1 MGVAMKVQR
10 RQFLHL
16 AAPAAAITIV
26 TRGAWALDYPT
37 RPMRLVVGFPAG
49 SGPDVVARLLG
60 QKLSERLGQEFVIE
74 NRPGAGSNIATET
87 VVRAPADGYTL
98 LFAAAS
104 NAINATLYS
113 NLTFDFTRDIA
124 PVASVVTTPFVLASN
139 LAVPAKTVPEFIAY
153 VKANPGKVNEA
164 SPGNGT
170 TPHLCGELFKLM
182 TGVDFVHVP
191 YRGNYMPDLLG
202 GQVQV
207 VFSTATQIVEYIN
220 AGKLRALG
228 VTSAQRLEAL
238 PDVPAIGE
246 TVPGYEALGWFG
258 VGAPKDTPP
267 EIIERINSEVNIAVV
282 SPDIKARL
290 VALGVLPMSTTS
302 AAFGKFIAAET
313 EKWGKV
319 IRSANIKP
327 E

>member
-1 MGVAMKVQR
+1 
-10 RQFLHL
+10 LHL
-16 AAPAAAITIV
+16 VAPGAAITIA

-37 RPMRLVVGFPAG
+37 RLVRLVVGFPPG
-49 SGPDVVARLLG
+49 SGPDLVARLLG
-60 QKLSERLGQEFVIE
+60 QKLSERLGQEFVTE

-104 NAINATLYS
+104 NAINATLYG

-124 PVASVVTTPFVLASN
+124 PVASVVSTPFVMASN
-139 LAVPAKTVPEFIAY
+139 LAVPAKTIPEFIAY
-153 VKANPGKVNEA
+153 AKANPGKINMA

-170 TPHLCGELFKLM
+170 APHLCGELLKMM

-202 GQVQV
+202 GQVQI

-246 TVPGYEALGWFG
+246 SVPGYEALGWFG
-258 VGAPKDTPP
+258 VGAPKDTRL
-267 EIIERINSEVNIAVV
+267 EIIERLNSEVNLAVA

-290 VALGVLPMSTTS
+290 VALGILPMSMTS
-302 AAFGKFIAAET
+302 AAFEKFIAAET

-319 IRSANIKP
+319 IRAANIKP